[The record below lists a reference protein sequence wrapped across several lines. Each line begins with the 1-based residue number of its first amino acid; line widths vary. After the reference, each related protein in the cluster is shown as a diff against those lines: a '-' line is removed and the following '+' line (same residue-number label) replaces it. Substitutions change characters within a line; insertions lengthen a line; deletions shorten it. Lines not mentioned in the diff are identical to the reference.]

1 MASKD
6 LKASITSIL
15 SEDPVFDWG
24 NVSQGSLP
32 SARRDFERSN
42 SYPSNSH
49 VSRHAPRTMN
59 RSTADA
65 VFDDLYDND
74 SDDGAISDV
83 ELKSGKQQKQTK
95 YGPGGVRSSHLCRQ
109 TITILSLVGIIVAA
123 SLAIGYAV
131 INVDPS
137 NFPYFAASDNGIPEQ
152 QELLEIAERVITAC
166 SENELNGDRSE
177 CQQLCHLKLC
187 CFESGEYSC
196 EEDES
201 KDCAVYAGCKALV
214 EGIPLEAAEEDQK
227 QTKYGPGGVRSSHLC
242 RQTITILS
250 LVGIIVAASLAI
262 GYAVINVDPSN
273 FPYFAA
279 SDNGIPEQQ
288 ELLEIA
294 ERVITACS
302 ENELNGD
309 RSECQQLCHLKL
321 CCFESGEYSCEED
334 ESKDCAVYAG
344 CKALVEGIP
353 LEAAEED
360 EESL

>member
-1 MASKD
+1 MNRSTADAVFDD
-6 LKASITSIL
+6 LYDNDSDDGAISDVELKSGKQQKQTKYGPGGVRSSHLCRQTITIL
-15 SEDPVFDWG
+15 SLVGIIVAASLAIGYAVINVDPSNFPYFAASDNGIPEQQELLEIAERVITACSENELNG
-24 NVSQGSLP
+24 EGRNAKGSLP

-166 SENELNGDRSE
+166 SEKELNGDRSE

-214 EGIPLEAAEEDQK
+214 EGIP
-227 QTKYGPGGVRSSHLC
+227 
-242 RQTITILS
+242 
-250 LVGIIVAASLAI
+250 
-262 GYAVINVDPSN
+262 
-273 FPYFAA
+273 
-279 SDNGIPEQQ
+279 
-288 ELLEIA
+288 
-294 ERVITACS
+294 
-302 ENELNGD
+302 
-309 RSECQQLCHLKL
+309 
-321 CCFESGEYSCEED
+321 
-334 ESKDCAVYAG
+334 
-344 CKALVEGIP
+344 
-353 LEAAEED
+353 
-360 EESL
+360 